1 MRLATR
7 ESGDNKD
14 VAVGQQNAAMLW
26 KHVVASVWLVVH
38 GSYEENAEPVMTHRT
53 VAAHRVKLSV
63 PSAC

>member
-1 MRLATR
+1 
-7 ESGDNKD
+7 

-26 KHVVASVWLVVH
+26 KHAVASVWLVVH